1 MNLLYLNENYKYTLP
16 GFLYME
22 YSEDVINYKGLID
35 KNVVDNILHELK
47 TKLKILDL
55 EILTRKRIYSSA
67 VECLDN
73 IYRHSE
79 LKNNQDKIHETYPP
93 YFSVKRAEEGFT
105 IETGNLIDNH
115 EMKEL
120 KKKLDELNELESSGV
135 NDLYKKTI
143 MKSAGLTDKGGA
155 GLGLIV
161 IAKTTPRR
169 LFYNFQPVNKNFSY
183 FTLKVKIL

>member
-1 MNLLYLNENYKYTLP
+1 
-16 GFLYME
+16 ME

-93 YFSVKRAEEGFT
+93 YFTVKKADEGYA
-105 IETGNLIDNH
+105 IETGNLISNH
-115 EMKEL
+115 EMKGL

-169 LFYNFQPVNKNFSY
+169 LFYNFQPVNKYYSY